1 VEEGVAKPVAVVIS
15 ELLPLPLP
23 LIEARLCEEIPD
35 VLFDASGDLVYTDA
49 VKLAVA
55 VAIPDEVCVL
65 TTVLEI
71 EAETVTDFET
81 TDAD

>member
-1 VEEGVAKPVAVVIS
+1 VEEGVAKPVALVIS
-15 ELLPLPLP
+15 ELLPLPL
-23 LIEARLCEEIPD
+23 IEAILCEEIPD
-35 VLFDASGDLVYTDA
+35 LLFDVSGDLVIDA
-49 VKLAVA
+49 VKLAVD

-65 TTVLEI
+65 ITVLEI

>member
-1 VEEGVAKPVAVVIS
+1 MPVEGVAKPVALVIS
-15 ELLPLPLP
+15 ELLPGP
-23 LIEARLCEEIPD
+23 LIERLCEEMPD
-35 VLFDASGDLVYTDA
+35 VLFDASGDLVTDP

-65 TTVLEI
+65 STVLEI

>member
-1 VEEGVAKPVAVVIS
+1 VEEGVAKPVALVIS
-15 ELLPLPLP
+15 ELLPLP

-35 VLFDASGDLVYTDA
+35 VLFDASGDLVTDA

>member
-1 VEEGVAKPVAVVIS
+1 MLVEGVAKPVALIIS

-23 LIEARLCEEIPD
+23 LIERLCEEISD
-35 VLFDASGDLVYTDA
+35 EVFDASGDLVTDP
-49 VKLAVA
+49 VKLVVA

-65 TTVLEI
+65 SMVLEI

>member
-1 VEEGVAKPVAVVIS
+1 MEEGVAKPVALVIS
-15 ELLPLPLP
+15 ELLPLP

-35 VLFDASGDLVYTDA
+35 VLFDASGDLVTDA